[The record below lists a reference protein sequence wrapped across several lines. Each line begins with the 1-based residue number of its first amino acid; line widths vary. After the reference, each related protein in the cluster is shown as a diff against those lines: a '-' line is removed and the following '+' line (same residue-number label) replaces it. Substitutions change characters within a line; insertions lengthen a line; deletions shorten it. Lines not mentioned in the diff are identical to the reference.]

1 MPVIVFES
9 GQLKKEVKAELIRQ
23 LTDVSAKVT
32 GIPKELFFVSI
43 HELPDEDIAVG
54 GVTVTELKQ
63 RLAEQRALGQPSEA
77 GS

>member
-9 GQLKKEVKAELIRQ
+9 GELKKEVKAELIQQ

-54 GVTVTELKQ
+54 GVTVKELKQ
-63 RLAEQRALGQPSEA
+63 RLAEQRALNEAASE
-77 GS
+77 G